1 MKNQKNTNIVRRSSL
16 ALALA
21 IWSPVQALSAGPGEG
36 KMMMEGNM
44 MNQTD
49 GWMGGWAGGG
59 MWVWTVV
66 GILVIV
72 LLVVVISRLIK
83 K

>member
-1 MKNQKNTNIVRRSSL
+1 MKNQKNTNIVRLLSL

-36 KMMMEGNM
+36 KMMGGNM